1 MNVPQEEDPVDDEDP
16 GVATTLE
23 VCVASTVAFEIDAA
37 FFTASEFTFSAIF
50 EVGFGISAAAFA
62 AFDAVVAEICSDTL
76 SETLRETP
84 RTTDVTNRD
93 AKTENIVE

>member
-1 MNVPQEEDPVDDEDP
+1 MNEPHEEEGP

-23 VCVASTVAFEIDAA
+23 VCVASVVAFEIAAA

-50 EVGFGISAAAFA
+50 EAGFGISAAAFA
-62 AFDAVVAEICSDTL
+62 AFEAVVAEICSDAL

-93 AKTENIVE
+93 ANAENIME